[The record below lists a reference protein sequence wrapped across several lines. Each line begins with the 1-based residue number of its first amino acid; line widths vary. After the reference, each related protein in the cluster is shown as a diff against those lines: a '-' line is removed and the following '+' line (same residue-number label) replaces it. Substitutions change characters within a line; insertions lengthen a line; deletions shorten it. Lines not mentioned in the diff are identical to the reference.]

1 MSVHDLRRRLTRI
14 EAGHH
19 VGEPTAI
26 LSFRPLDPGE
36 GDNALA
42 HWREWVADDRAT
54 LRGHVL
60 FIRSPKPLTVQ
71 EWETRFAQDHERLL

>member
-26 LSFRPLDPGE
+26 LSHRPLDPGE
-36 GDNALA
+36 GADALA
-42 HWREWVADDRAT
+42 HWFDWVADDRAV
-54 LRGHVL
+54 LRGHIL
-60 FIRSPKPLTVQ
+60 FIRSPKPLTVE
-71 EWETRFAQDHERLL
+71 EWEAWFAPDHERLH